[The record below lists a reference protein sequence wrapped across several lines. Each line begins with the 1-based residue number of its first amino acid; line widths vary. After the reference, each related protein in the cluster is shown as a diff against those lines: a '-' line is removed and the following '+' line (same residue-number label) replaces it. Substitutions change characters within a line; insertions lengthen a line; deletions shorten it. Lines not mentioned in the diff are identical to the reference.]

1 MEAQELEKKFSIS
14 ERAAYKVA
22 SRHLG
27 HIGVHPFYVHN
38 KQSGYEMSIE
48 NIIDKTSSLDIDAW
62 YKNEGA
68 KVEDL
73 PARDQDKLKKLIAK
87 FNEPP
92 TNPFDFK
99 LEDLCKECSDM
110 SNDFTNKVD
119 ALKNAPKFIER
130 VFNFL
135 KENHGV
141 DDKIQPLSTDNYA
154 MTKLVIEDG
163 GKKYPCVI
171 GWRPKQSGG
180 QIFMVWV
187 HVPDADENDSKTT
200 HSPHQVPCLKLE
212 TFSEGATNILPEL
225 EVDYKILKVGPHS
238 LMPLVK
244 ITGAVQ
250 SAIAFADL
258 ARKTDIEDEDAE
270 EPVNAMEQSNPAK
283 REPVK

>member
-1 MEAQELEKKFSIS
+1 MEAQKLEKKFSSS
-14 ERAAYKVA
+14 ERMAYKVA
-22 SRHLG
+22 SFHLKTIG
-27 HIGVHPFYVHN
+27 LHPWMVHIKHPDY
-38 KQSGYEMSIE
+38 KMSVE
-48 NIIDKTSSLDIDAW
+48 NIIDKTHGFDIERW
-62 YKNEGA
+62 YKNEGV

-73 PARDQDKLKKLIAK
+73 PPRDQNKLNKLMAK
-87 FNEPP
+87 FNAQS
-92 TNPFDFK
+92 TNPLDFN
-99 LEDLCKECSDM
+99 LHDLCKECSDL

-154 MTKLVIEDG
+154 MTNLVIEDG

-225 EVDYKILKVGPHS
+225 EVDYKILKVGPQS

-250 SAIAFADL
+250 SAIAFANL

-283 REPVK
+283 

>member
-1 MEAQELEKKFSIS
+1 MEAQKLEKKFSIS

-99 LEDLCKECSDM
+99 LEDLCKECADLSNVFSD
-110 SNDFTNKVD
+110 KID
-119 ALKNAPKFIER
+119 ALKNAPQFLER
-130 VFNFL
+130 MFNFL

-141 DDKIQPLSTDNYA
+141 EEELLSTDNYIMA
-154 MTKLVIEDG
+154 KLPIEEYSR
-163 GKKYPCVI
+163 KYACII
-171 GWRPKQSGG
+171 GYKSKEAGG
-180 QIFMVWV
+180 QIFLAWV
-187 HVPDADENDSKTT
+187 YMPISNDADNINYHLNQK
-200 HSPHQVPCLKLE
+200 PCLRLE
-212 TFSEGATNILPEL
+212 TFKKGTSNSLPEL
-225 EVDYKILKVGPHS
+225 EVNYVVQEIGPHS

-244 ITGAVQ
+244 VTTLVQ

-258 ARKTDIEDEDAE
+258 ARKTDVQDEDEEEADATL
-270 EPVNAMEQSNPAK
+270 EQSNPAK
-283 REPVK
+283 RESAK